1 MHPTKGV
8 EPMNRFVGQVVLVT
22 GAGRGIGKATAE
34 RFASEGA
41 SVALVSN
48 VLQDLSQTESELRA
62 SGYPVISIQTD
73 VSNSE
78 QVQQAIDKTVAAF
91 GKIDIV
97 VNNAGIAWEEPFLDI
112 EESNWRKMIDVN
124 LNGMFLVAQRASR
137 QMVAQNTGGVILNMA
152 STNGIVGE
160 ANYAHYNASKGG
172 VVLLTKTMAIE
183 LGSKGIRVNAVC
195 PGYIRTPMSEA
206 IDDDEKAAE
215 YIRTK
220 IPLGR
225 AGKTADIAGVFAFL
239 ASDDAAFITG
249 ESLVVD
255 GGQLTF

>member
-1 MHPTKGV
+1 
-8 EPMNRFVGQVVLVT
+8 MNRFVGQVVLVT

-41 SVALVSN
+41 AVALVSN
-48 VLQDLSQTESELRA
+48 LEKDLVETEAEFMA
-62 SGYPVISIQTD
+62 QGYRVISIQAD

-91 GKIDIV
+91 GKIDVLI
-97 VNNAGIAWEEPFLDI
+97 NNAGIAWEEDFLDI
-112 EESNWRKMIDVN
+112 EEANWRKMLDVN
-124 LNGMFLVAQRASR
+124 LNGMFLVAQRTAR
-137 QMVAQNTGGVILNMA
+137 QMVAQNNGGVILNMA

-160 ANYAHYNASKGG
+160 AKYAHYNASKGG

-183 LGSKGIRVNAVC
+183 LGNKGIRVNAVC

-239 ASDDAAFITG
+239 ASEDAAFITG